1 MREQP
6 QMIEE
11 MRQQPE
17 MTEEMPP
24 QQPMQE
30 MGGMPEMP
38 PEGMME

>member
-6 QMIEE
+6 D
-11 MRQQPE
+11 

-24 QQPMQE
+24 QQPMPE